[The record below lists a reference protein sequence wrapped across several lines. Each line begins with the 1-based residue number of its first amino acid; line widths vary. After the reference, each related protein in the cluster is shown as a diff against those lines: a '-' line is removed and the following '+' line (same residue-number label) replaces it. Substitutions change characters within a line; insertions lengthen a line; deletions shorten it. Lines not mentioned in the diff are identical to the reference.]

1 MSNIASHIVYID
13 FIIRLSVAIACG
25 FLIGFERQWINRVA
39 GIQTNVLVSSGACL
53 FILSSYFVSYEG
65 QSASRITAQIVSGI
79 GFLGAGMIFKDGFTA
94 HGINTAAT
102 IWAVAAIGILCGM
115 GLIPYAL
122 ISVCFLLLAN
132 TCFRKIDHA
141 ISKNRRWS
149 DLRRVNNY
157 NVTVVVHKDL
167 IKSIREQVLDIIA
180 VKDHS
185 ITSVQTHFF
194 KTDYM
199 KISVQFN
206 THFINYDAVQKA
218 CEEIEKLNSDLIVDW
233 SQENIS
239 NNQNA

>member
-1 MSNIASHIVYID
+1 MVMSNIASHIEYID

-39 GIQTNVLVSSGACL
+39 GIQTNVLVSAGACL
-53 FILSSYFVSYEG
+53 FILSSYFMSYEG
-65 QSASRITAQIVSGI
+65 QSASRIAAQIVSGI

-122 ISVCFLLLAN
+122 ISVSFLLITN
-132 TCFRKIDHA
+132 ICFRKIDHS

-157 NVTVVVHKDL
+157 NITVVVHKDI
-167 IKSIREQVLDIIA
+167 IKNIREEVLKIIST
-180 VKDHS
+180 KDHN

-206 THFINYDAVQKA
+206 THYINYDSVQRA
-218 CEEIEKLNSDLIVDW
+218 CEQIELLNSELIVDW
-233 SQENIS
+233 SQENQS
-239 NNQNA
+239 S